1 MSGLLRQLKQL
12 EKELLALDEDEAMLV
27 SELDGFIAGLL
38 VCPQTI
44 KPSEWLPLVWGRSED
59 ADEPCFESVDHLNRV
74 LGLVMGHYN
83 NVAKILFEHPER
95 YAPIFDEDVRHH
107 EILWEIW
114 IEGFEKAVA
123 LRPEAWSALRNA
135 DMETAKAMSG
145 MLTLADIA
153 REDPRFSKTEIDALL
168 VTGHEH
174 IANWIVTLNRWRLK
188 NHAALSGQSPPP
200 PPFHASPSKVGRN
213 DPCPCGSG
221 KKYKKCCGLN

>member
-1 MSGLLRQLKQL
+1 MSGLSRQLKQL

-59 ADEPCFESVDHLNRV
+59 ADEPCFESIDHLNRV
-74 LGLVMGHYN
+74 LGLVMAHYN
-83 NVAKILFEHPER
+83 NVAKTLFEHPER

-145 MLTLADIA
+145 MLALADIA

-168 VTGHEH
+168 ATGHEH
-174 IANWIVTLNRWRLK
+174 IGDWVVALNRWRLK
-188 NHAALSGQSPPP
+188 NHAPLSGQSPVP
-200 PPFHASPSKVGRN
+200 PPFHASPGKVGRN